1 MEDEMMNKMGRVM
14 FESTVAFVKTMVRV
28 NGKQASVAMMMA
40 NQEKLF
46 KGSTLHEHQKN
57 DFFEDLERVWDKTK
71 RLALSCYCAIATED
85 FTLGRLF
92 KHGFKRYRRVYVR
105 SHIRSA
111 WRKKGYI
118 SGG

>member
-46 KGSTLHEHQKN
+46 KGVLFMNIRRMTSSRISK
-57 DFFEDLERVWDKTK
+57 K
-71 RLALSCYCAIATED
+71 S
-85 FTLGRLF
+85 LG
-92 KHGFKRYRRVYVR
+92 
-105 SHIRSA
+105 
-111 WRKKGYI
+111 
-118 SGG
+118 